1 MELKLDLCMALGKT
15 QDELL
20 NHMSTDDFVEW
31 AAYRR
36 IKPFGYDVDNMR
48 YGEIC
53 AMIINSA
60 GKSFKNDVKWTD
72 FFKPSYENDEV
83 KIKKIDP
90 VDPVASLLTV
100 FTAMSKQQ
108 QKNLVKENIL
118 KKQEKEQFIKDTI
131 NKAKRRKRK

>member
-1 MELKLDLCMALGKT
+1 MALGKT

-48 YGEIC
+48 FGEIC

-60 GKSFKNDVKWTD
+60 GKSYKQNVKWTD
-72 FFKPSYENDEV
+72 FFKPSYEMKEINE
-83 KIKKIDP
+83 KKADP
-90 VDPVASLLTV
+90 VSSLLAV
-100 FTAMSKQQ
+100 FTAMEAQ
-108 QKNLVKENIL
+108 QKKNLEQEKIL
-118 KKQEKEQFIKDTI
+118 KEKEKEQFIKDTI